1 MRKIYNPCSSDIYQ
15 LVQKGFTLI
24 ELLVVMVILTLLA
37 SLVGPKILDQLGGA
51 KSKSA
56 RIQIAEMEQAMDLY
70 KLDVGRYPSDAEGL
84 QALIQR
90 PANLTGWNGPY
101 LKKAL
106 PNDPWGAAYL
116 YKSAGRNGAPDIY
129 SYGSDGKAGGDGESA
144 DILN

>member
-1 MRKIYNPCSSDIYQ
+1 MSNFKYLNVRNSFQS
-15 LVQKGFTLI
+15 GFTLI

-56 RIQIAEMEQAMDLY
+56 RIQIAEMEQALDLY
-70 KLDVGRYPSDAEGL
+70 KLDVGRYPTDAEGL
-84 QALIQR
+84 VALAQR

-106 PNDPWGAAYL
+106 PNDPWGTPYL
-116 YKSAGRNGAPDIY
+116 YKSAGRNGAPDVY
-129 SYGSDGKAGGDGESA
+129 SYGSDGKVGGEGESA
-144 DILN
+144 DIYN